1 MEKESLFSMRQLNCN
16 HEKQERYRQRQFD
29 ILNGFEFYLTRCL
42 NCHKIVELE
51 ARKFANLRAFTACSF
66 R

>member
-51 ARKFANLRAFTACSF
+51 ARKFAK
-66 R
+66 